1 MFRRK
6 YSLDTLRDTATVD
19 FGWAN
24 CFCWLKRSLSNLV
37 SVKFLSVK
45 CKFAWIAE
53 KFTSIGSFNIKL
65 LKICLFQFTSHL
77 IHIQQK
83 WDQLLMNVSEITTLF
98 LPPMGCVKSLILSEA
113 AIKRC
118 STKQEL
124 PSSKSCKVAVFQS
137 LITSEFLDPLL
148 AFTYRKNDGYFNFWM
163 KILERFFVN
172 DKQILTECCESFL
185 TLWDLV
191 ITIAHTHLNK
201 PTAKNLC
208 LSIYDL
214 SPPPGLK
221 GLRCFSAWCKFL
233 DNFIEIWIKCRLDEK
248 QKGVPISS
256 CTSKEATLMYF
267 E

>member
-1 MFRRK
+1 
-6 YSLDTLRDTATVD
+6 
-19 FGWAN
+19 
-24 CFCWLKRSLSNLV
+24 
-37 SVKFLSVK
+37 
-45 CKFAWIAE
+45 
-53 KFTSIGSFNIKL
+53 
-65 LKICLFQFTSHL
+65 
-77 IHIQQK
+77 
-83 WDQLLMNVSEITTLF
+83 MNVSEITALF

-118 STKQEL
+118 SIKQEL
-124 PSSKSCKVAVFQS
+124 PSSKSCKVAGFQS

-191 ITIAHTHLNK
+191 ITIAHTYLNK

-214 SPPPGLK
+214 FSPPGLK
-221 GLRCFSAWCKFL
+221 GLRCFSACCKFL

-248 QKGVPISS
+248 QKGVPIPS